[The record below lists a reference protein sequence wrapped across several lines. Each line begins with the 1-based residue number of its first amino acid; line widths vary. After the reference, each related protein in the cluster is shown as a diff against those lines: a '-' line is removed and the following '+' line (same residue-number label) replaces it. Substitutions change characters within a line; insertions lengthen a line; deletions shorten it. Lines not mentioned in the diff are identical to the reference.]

1 MRRGVKGRCP
11 TVLTVLS
18 ALLSGPEPRD
28 MSQWHWSSVTP
39 SDLRGQKETQDTEGS
54 LGRKRDA
61 LTALSVPYSLF
72 CPKEPFA
79 DLLQPLLSQGPSWVC
94 QLSHPQGEYPSGAWV
109 KEANTH
115 PSFCKDPSSSPGF
128 LKGDK
133 SSGPPFCT
141 PGGGWVLC
149 SPHRAWDSQSPRSH
163 FPPLSRGQAWEKPG
177 SSNAPGG

>member
-1 MRRGVKGRCP
+1 MTADVMRRGVKGRCP

-72 CPKEPFA
+72 C
-79 DLLQPLLSQGPSWVC
+79 L
-94 QLSHPQGEYPSGAWV
+94 
-109 KEANTH
+109 
-115 PSFCKDPSSSPGF
+115 KDPAGSASSA
-128 LKGDK
+128 
-133 SSGPPFCT
+133 T
-141 PGGGWVLC
+141 PRENIHQGLG
-149 SPHRAWDSQSPRSH
+149 
-163 FPPLSRGQAWEKPG
+163 
-177 SSNAPGG
+177 